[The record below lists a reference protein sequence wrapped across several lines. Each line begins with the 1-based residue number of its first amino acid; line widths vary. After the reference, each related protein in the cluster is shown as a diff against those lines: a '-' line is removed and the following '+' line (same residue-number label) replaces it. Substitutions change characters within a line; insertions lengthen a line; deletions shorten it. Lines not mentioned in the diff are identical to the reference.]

1 MLGNF
6 LTRPVVIRTVVLV
19 VATGVLL
26 GGAAAFRSLA
36 PNGTQDTIPFPRES
50 RLGFAS
56 YFIHLLPG
64 RTPDGS
70 RPRAKSQLLR
80 ATKFLAGER
89 VGLRAQTAPERT
101 TRFSIE
107 VRFLTRDTREE
118 QSGLERYRQRFRIR
132 PGLRTYCCLRM
143 PRSPGEYH
151 LGILADGQYIA
162 YLPITVKEAARR
174 SEGGL
179 FVTPED

>member
-1 MLGNF
+1 MRELFRKRWVGVT
-6 LTRPVVIRTVVLV
+6 LSIIGV
-19 VATGVLL
+19 GVLL
-26 GGAAAFRSLA
+26 GLAAAIRPSPLPDSA
-36 PNGTQDTIPFPRES
+36 REDGRRPS
-50 RLGFAS
+50 DITPVFAS
-56 YFIHLLPG
+56 YFLHLFPG

-70 RPRAKSQLLR
+70 KPGAHSQLLR

-89 VGLRAQTAPERT
+89 VGLRAQTGPERAA
-101 TRFSIE
+101 RFVIE

-118 QSGLERYRQRFRIR
+118 RPGLEGYRQRFRIR
-132 PGLRTYCCLRM
+132 VGLRTYCCLRM
-143 PRSPGEYH
+143 PREPGEYH

-162 YLPITVKEAARR
+162 YLPITVKENTRR